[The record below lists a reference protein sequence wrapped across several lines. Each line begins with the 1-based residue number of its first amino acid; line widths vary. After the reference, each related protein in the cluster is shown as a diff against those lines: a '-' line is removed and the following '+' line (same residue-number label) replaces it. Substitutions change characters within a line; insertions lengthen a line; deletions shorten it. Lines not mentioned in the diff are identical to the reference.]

1 MRFIKA
7 GALGA
12 GLLLLFAPSAL
23 AGTVR
28 FGVTP
33 TPQFSVKDNGSGI
46 VKLTFRGC
54 LVAGVRQRL
63 SFRTMAR
70 TTKDS
75 ATADFNV
82 LKAEGQAPDADF
94 SPSSIFLTRQEKRFT
109 STLSFSL
116 PAEEN
121 NGVTTFRIK
130 LDPRNGEGLG
140 QGAGI
145 MVSIPC
151 VVPARSGSRAFS
163 APRPTTSR
171 APCINVRRVRLRAGE
186 RRRVVT
192 RVVVNGLPV
201 FGARVRISF
210 GNIAR
215 TKSTD
220 ERGYAIFSVRP
231 RRSGTLFVQTD
242 VCSGADRLR
251 VRRARRTSGRAAPR
265 TTG

>member
-1 MRFIKA
+1 MRFVKA

-33 TPQFSVKDNGSGI
+33 TPQFSVQDNGQGI
-46 VKLTFRGC
+46 VKLTYRGC
-54 LVAGVRQRL
+54 VVAGVRQSL
-63 SFRTMAR
+63 TFRTVAR
-70 TTKDS
+70 TTRDS
-75 ATADFNV
+75 TTADFNV
-82 LKAEGQAPDADF
+82 LRAEGGTPDADF

-116 PAEEN
+116 PAEN

-151 VVPARSGSRAFS
+151 VLRARSGSRAFS

-210 GNIAR
+210 GNIVR